1 MRAAILAELTQAF
14 YERIQAEFP
23 AQPLWAD
30 VPNAQK
36 LKWGSAMQSFVTY
49 VRAVSLRERE
59 PDVTNPEEPA

>member
-1 MRAAILAELTQAF
+1 MRAVILAELTQAF

-36 LKWGSAMQSFVTY
+36 LKWGSAMQSFITY
-49 VRAVSLRERE
+49 TRSVALRERE
-59 PDVTNPEEPA
+59 DDVTTP

>member
-1 MRAAILAELTQAF
+1 MRAVILTELTQAF

-49 VRAVSLRERE
+49 VRSVALREQE
-59 PDVTNPEEPA
+59 SDVTTP

>member
-14 YERIQAEFP
+14 YERVQAEFP

-36 LKWGSAMQSFVTY
+36 LKWGNAMQSFVTY
-49 VRAVSLRERE
+49 VRSVALRENE
-59 PDVTNPEEPA
+59 PDVTEP